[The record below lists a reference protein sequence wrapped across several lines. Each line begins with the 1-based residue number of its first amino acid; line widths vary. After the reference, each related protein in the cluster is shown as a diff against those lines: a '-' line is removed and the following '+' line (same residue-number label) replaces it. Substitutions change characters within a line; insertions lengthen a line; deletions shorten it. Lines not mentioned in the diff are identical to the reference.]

1 MYTYMC
7 ILFEKF
13 VVVAVMVVTFKQH
26 KTVHD
31 KSNLKVVANVPAN
44 VGDTRDMGSIP
55 GLGRSPGGGNGNA
68 LLENSMWTDE
78 PGGLHSRGRKE
89 LDATEHT
96 PTQPHSHHRDTCL
109 QFNTCPC
116 YAFLCRYKHSHI
128 CIPSSVS

>member
-1 MYTYMC
+1 MFGVCVCMCVCTRVCMYTYMC

-55 GLGRSPGGGNGNA
+55 GLGR
-68 LLENSMWTDE
+68 
-78 PGGLHSRGRKE
+78 
-89 LDATEHT
+89 
-96 PTQPHSHHRDTCL
+96 
-109 QFNTCPC
+109 
-116 YAFLCRYKHSHI
+116 
-128 CIPSSVS
+128 